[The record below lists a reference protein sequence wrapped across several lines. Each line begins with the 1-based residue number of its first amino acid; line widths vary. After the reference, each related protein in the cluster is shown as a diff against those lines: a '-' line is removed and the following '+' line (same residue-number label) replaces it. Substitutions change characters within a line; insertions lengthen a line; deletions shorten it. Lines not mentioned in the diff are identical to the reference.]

1 MVLLI
6 LFVLVIAL
14 GLVGSR
20 ALLWTVLFLMTRQIV
35 RNMNTTRALDPDERK
50 VLLVVLDQVNEITG
64 DVELSS
70 KLVTAADA
78 QTAANHPPFASPAD

>member
-1 MVLLI
+1 MAALLQFRRAVTIMVLLI

-35 RNMNTTRALDPDERK
+35 RNMNTTRAFDPDT
-50 VLLVVLDQVNEITG
+50 I
-64 DVELSS
+64 SS
-70 KLVTAADA
+70 AV
-78 QTAANHPPFASPAD
+78 SP